1 MEISERGG
9 RDRSAEVSG
18 VFRSSRSEL
27 TRPSRLFLE
36 NQEIYSLF
44 TPFYIRNLHWY
55 QGSYPTTIGVK
66 KVTPISKNGAK
77 WSPRFIQCRT
87 NSPRL
92 RLGGHFNHILPRFAP
107 NFPGCP
113 INDFAP
119 IAFLPRLHFHP
130 DCTEQYFTITL
141 LLSRVTVTKS
151 IFNSINIL
159 NIHET
164 VNSKLEDQWTTG
176 FSRTYVLT
184 HPRFSLQFCL
194 E

>member
-1 MEISERGG
+1 MEISERGY
-9 RDRSAEVSG
+9 RSAEVSG

-87 NSPRL
+87 HSSPIVIGEEKKL
-92 RLGGHFNHILPRFAP
+92 SPIAFGSSFFHILPRFAP
-107 NFPGCP
+107 NFPGSP

-119 IAFLPRLHFHP
+119 IACLPRLHFRP
-130 DCTEQYFTITL
+130 DCIITTITL
-141 LLSRVTVTKS
+141 ITYFFV
-151 IFNSINIL
+151 
-159 NIHET
+159 
-164 VNSKLEDQWTTG
+164 
-176 FSRTYVLT
+176 FSF
-184 HPRFSLQFCL
+184 PNFSSFARN
-194 E
+194 